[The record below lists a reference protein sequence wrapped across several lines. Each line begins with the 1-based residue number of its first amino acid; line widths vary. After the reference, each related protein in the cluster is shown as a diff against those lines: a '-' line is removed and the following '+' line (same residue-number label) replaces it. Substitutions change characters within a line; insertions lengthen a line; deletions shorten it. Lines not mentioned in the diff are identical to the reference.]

1 MAIINNL
8 PYSMEQDRIE
18 QVKANSVHVDD
29 NFNTLLNAV
38 NNKIDKDGTM
48 TITGDIPMNSHKITT
63 LATPTASGDAATKG
77 YVDTAITNASAPAT
91 TSTPG
96 HVIVGANINVDAT
109 GEISVPLA
117 TISNPGVVQVGS
129 ALNVD
134 GSGVLSANDATTSQK
149 GVVQLGKADTSA
161 NAAVIAVRT
170 CSITNSIPTTGTDGV
185 IYFVYS
191 A

>member
-1 MAIINNL
+1 
-8 PYSMEQDRIE
+8 MEQDRIE

-48 TITGDIPMNSHKITT
+48 TVTADIPMNNHKLTT
-63 LATPTASGDAATKG
+63 VATPTASGDAATKG
-77 YVDTAITNASAPAT
+77 YVDTQITTASAPAT

-96 HVIVGANINVDAT
+96 HVIVGTNIDVDAS
-109 GEISVPLA
+109 GEISVA
-117 TISNPGVVQVGS
+117 T
-129 ALNVD
+129 
-134 GSGVLSANDATTSQK
+134 ATTSIA

-170 CSITNSIPTTGTDGV
+170 CSITNSIPSTGTDGV

>member
-48 TITGDIPMNSHKITT
+48 TVTGDIPMNSHKITT

-77 YVDTAITNASAPAT
+77 YVDSAITTASAPAT
-91 TSTPG
+91 VSTPG
-96 HVIVGANINVDAT
+96 HVIIGSNIAVAADGT
-109 GEISVPLA
+109 ISVPLA
-117 TISNPGVVQVGS
+117 TTSNPGVVQ
-129 ALNVD
+129 
-134 GSGVLSANDATTSQK
+134 
-149 GVVQLGKADTSA
+149 LGKTDTSA
-161 NAAVIAVRT
+161 NAETSAVRNT
-170 CSITNSIPTTGTDGV
+170 VITNTVPVSGTDGV

-191 A
+191 L